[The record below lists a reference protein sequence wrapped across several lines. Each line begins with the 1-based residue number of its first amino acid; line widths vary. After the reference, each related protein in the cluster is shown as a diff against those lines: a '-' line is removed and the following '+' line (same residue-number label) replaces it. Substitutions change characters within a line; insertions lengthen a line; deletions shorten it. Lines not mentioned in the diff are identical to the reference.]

1 MIVAICGI
9 EIEIFQLLVTR
20 EWVFNFSHHRGK
32 TLCVERGEISE
43 PAPAFEI
50 FEEKIDRCPF
60 ATGINMMLQK
70 FVAAFCVTDTTR
82 YPEGGIIEITDCPAP
97 ILGLG

>member
-1 MIVAICGI
+1 MTSCNLRLPLLRRLWIKAGCLLIVAISGI

-60 ATGINMMLQK
+60 ATGINMML
-70 FVAAFCVTDTTR
+70 
-82 YPEGGIIEITDCPAP
+82 
-97 ILGLG
+97 